1 MPSKEQLRLAY
12 DHPTR
17 RKAVMGIIGSSIA
30 SIIDMTAVMAVA
42 PLSQLLMGA
51 NLHTMGPIGNLTASI
66 TGDSS
71 RGHAIALV
79 GAVVFGGFIIKDAF
93 NIFFGW
99 WMNTFITTTQAK
111 ASVKLMKYY
120 LDAPFSLH
128 AQRGTVSFLNTL
140 GPSVGQVYT
149 YLLGGAMSAIS
160 SGITIL
166 FVAIALLI
174 ATPLP
179 SLFAFIYIGGA
190 ALIYSRIIKPRSIR
204 AGSEALAASRAGYKA
219 ALHALGGIRE
229 VIIRGS
235 QPHFIHHYEDSQIR
249 AARAS
254 RDGNFYGSL
263 PRYLLEVL
271 FVIGITIL
279 VIVTM
284 QVSAGESMMAS
295 IAVLGAASFRILP
308 SISALL
314 GALNTMRMG
323 LPGLE
328 ALSHDLR
335 AAEALRIERS
345 STTEAPLALEKEIT
359 VDHLSFHYEDGP
371 LVLDDISLTI
381 PVGQSV
387 ALAGSSG
394 AGKSTLVDLILG
406 LRSPSDGAIRSDG
419 TDIAS
424 AMASWRKNIAVVP
437 QEVFLLDASL
447 AENIAF
453 DQPRDEIEE
462 AKLSR
467 VIKQAQL
474 DDLIDDLPDGVDTAI
489 GERGSRL
496 SGGQRQRVGI
506 ARALYREPELLIMD
520 EATSALD
527 NETEHRITQT
537 IESLHGKMT
546 MIIVAHRLST
556 VRNVDKVIF
565 FSHGKIDA
573 SGTFEEVQTQ
583 SEEFAHLV
591 ALGDLSG
598 KKG

>member
-12 DHPTR
+12 DPPTR
-17 RKAVMGIIGSSIA
+17 RKAVVGIIGSFIA
-30 SIIDMTAVMAVA
+30 SIIDMAAVMAVA
-42 PLSQLLMGA
+42 PLFQLLIGADIHSLGPVGTLTTSVMGDPSHGRA
-51 NLHTMGPIGNLTASI
+51 AAFL
-66 TGDSS
+66 
-71 RGHAIALV
+71 
-79 GAVVFGGFIIKDAF
+79 GAVVFGGFIIKDIF
-93 NIFFGW
+93 NIFFSW
-99 WMNTFITTTQAK
+99 WLGTFVTTTQAK
-111 ASVKLMKYY
+111 ASVKLMRYY

-128 AQRGTVSFLNTL
+128 ARRGTGSFLNTL
-140 GPSVGQVYT
+140 GPSVGQVYS
-149 YLLGGAMSAIS
+149 YLLSGAMSAIS
-160 SGITIL
+160 SAITIL
-166 FVAIALLI
+166 LVAVALLI
-174 ATPLP
+174 TTPLP
-179 SLFAFIYIGGA
+179 ALITFVYIGGT
-190 ALIYSRIIKPRSIR
+190 ALLYATVIKPRSIH
-204 AGSEALAASRAGYKA
+204 AGTEALAASKAGYKA

-229 VIIRGS
+229 IIVRGS
-235 QPHFIHHYEDSQIR
+235 QRHFIDEYEDSQSR

-263 PRYLLEVL
+263 PRYLLELL

-279 VIVTM
+279 ILVTM
-284 QVSAGESMMAS
+284 RVSGGEEMMAT
-295 IAVLGAASFRILP
+295 IAVLGAASFRVLP
-308 SISALL
+308 SISSLL

-328 ALSHDLR
+328 DLTR
-335 AAEALRIERS
+335 DLACAEALHVERS
-345 STTEAPLALEKEIT
+345 STSEAALTLHEDIT
-359 VDHLSFHYEDGP
+359 VDHLSFRYEDGP
-371 LVLDDISLTI
+371 LVLDDITLTI

-406 LRSPSDGAIRSDG
+406 LRSPSDGAILSDG
-419 TDIAS
+419 TDIAT
-424 AMASWRKNIAVVP
+424 ALAAWRKNIAVVP
-437 QEVFLLDASL
+437 QDVFLLDASL

-453 DQPRDEIEE
+453 DQPRNEIDET
-462 AKLSR
+462 KLAR

-474 DDLIDDLPDGVDTAI
+474 DDFINELPDGVDTSI

-537 IESLHGKMT
+537 IESLHGHMT

-556 VRNVDKVIF
+556 VRNVDKVVF

-573 SGTFEEVQTQ
+573 SGTFEQVQAE

-598 KKG
+598 GK